1 MSELTQLLR
10 SQYTTDRH
18 IVAGVGEHTTTA
30 GQTSSHFFGRLVQ
43 RFERS
48 LSAEV
53 RQRNRAG
60 VDAYIAQIRAVNAD
74 LADAA
79 VAALSETR
87 AQGKPLTVRRV
98 RELGLG
104 EISPMVQQQAAAL
117 MQDFFARGVF
127 RAEGQWHGDAN
138 DEQRLTM
145 VRQSIELA
153 LAHLPE
159 GEHIEP
165 SAALLSLA
173 HKLDQARGREPDEWV
188 IPAQRLTGK
197 GQGRVHVFNVQS
209 GKLLPTTVTHA
220 QWRALNEAHAQYE
233 AGQVPSTPDRV
244 LRGAALALIEA
255 SGAHRGLRFIHRSPT
270 PTLVELAR
278 AVGFGV
284 YTEFDTLHSLQAQLD
299 AQALDQTS
307 QDLLAQYNA
316 QRENLDQTLQ
326 FEPVVPAQP
335 SEPAASNSRDPV
347 ATTPQAVRDLR
358 RFFADCLAPQN
369 PLDLQ
374 IGQER
379 DRLKNVAP
387 TFRGRS

>member
-30 GQTSSHFFGRLVQ
+30 GQTSSHFFGRLAQ

-153 LAHLPE
+153 WRTNWTRRAAENPMSGSYRH
-159 GEHIEP
+159 
-165 SAALLSLA
+165 SASR
-173 HKLDQARGREPDEWV
+173 ARGKGGSMSSMSNRASCFQQRSPMRSGV
-188 IPAQRLTGK
+188 HSTKPMPNTKRGRFPVRLTACCG
-197 GQGRVHVFNVQS
+197 G
-209 GKLLPTTVTHA
+209 P
-220 QWRALNEAHAQYE
+220 
-233 AGQVPSTPDRV
+233 P
-244 LRGAALALIEA
+244 LR
-255 SGAHRGLRFIHRSPT
+255 
-270 PTLVELAR
+270 
-278 AVGFGV
+278 
-284 YTEFDTLHSLQAQLD
+284 
-299 AQALDQTS
+299 
-307 QDLLAQYNA
+307 
-316 QRENLDQTLQ
+316 
-326 FEPVVPAQP
+326 
-335 SEPAASNSRDPV
+335 
-347 ATTPQAVRDLR
+347 
-358 RFFADCLAPQN
+358 
-369 PLDLQ
+369 
-374 IGQER
+374 
-379 DRLKNVAP
+379 
-387 TFRGRS
+387 